1 VSITSIEGTLKQEIN
16 MAELKT
22 KKTEASV
29 EDFLNKIK
37 DQETRQDCFAIA
49 KMMKQVTRSEPKM
62 WGTSIVGFG
71 SRHLKYASGREL
83 DWMLT
88 GFSPRKA
95 NITLYIL
102 GGFEKQA
109 DLLKKLGKHST
120 GKGCLYIK
128 KLKDVDTK
136 VLKDLVNESV
146 QSVEKSDG

>member
-1 VSITSIEGTLKQEIN
+1 

-37 DQETRQDCFAIA
+37 DQDVRQDCFEIA
-49 KMMKQVTRSEPKM
+49 KIMKQATRSDPKM
-62 WGTSIVGFG
+62 WGSSIVGFG

-83 DWMLT
+83 DWMVI

-95 NITLYIL
+95 NITLYL
-102 GGFEKQA
+102 PGGVENQA
-109 DLLKKLGKHST
+109 ALLKQLGKYTT

-136 VLKDLVNESV
+136 VLKELVNDSV
-146 QSVEKSDG
+146 QTFE

>member
-1 VSITSIEGTLKQEIN
+1 

-37 DQETRQDCFAIA
+37 DQDVRQDCFEIA
-49 KMMKQVTRSEPKM
+49 KIMKQATRSDAKM
-62 WGTSIVGFG
+62 WGSSIVGFG

-83 DWMLT
+83 DWMVI

-95 NITLYIL
+95 NITLYL
-102 GGFEKQA
+102 PGGVENQA
-109 DLLKKLGKHST
+109 ALLKQLGKYTT

-128 KLKDVDTK
+128 KLKDVDRK
-136 VLKDLVNESV
+136 VLKQLVNESV
-146 QSVEKSDG
+146 QTVGKSD

>member
-1 VSITSIEGTLKQEIN
+1 

-37 DQETRQDCFAIA
+37 DQDVRQDCFEIA
-49 KMMKQVTRSEPKM
+49 KIMKRATRSDGKM
-62 WGTSIVGFG
+62 WGSSIVGFG

-83 DWMLT
+83 DWMVI

-95 NITLYIL
+95 NITLYL
-102 GGFEKQA
+102 PGGVENQA
-109 DLLKKLGKHST
+109 ALLKQLGKYTT

-136 VLKDLVNESV
+136 VLKQLVNESV
-146 QSVEKSDG
+146 QTVGKSD

>member
-1 VSITSIEGTLKQEIN
+1 

-37 DQETRQDCFAIA
+37 DQDVRQDCFEIA
-49 KMMKQVTRSEPKM
+49 KFMKQATRSDGKM
-62 WGTSIVGFG
+62 WGSSIVGFG

-83 DWMLT
+83 DWMVI

-95 NITLYIL
+95 NITLYL
-102 GGFEKQA
+102 PGGVENQA
-109 DLLKKLGKHST
+109 DLLKQLGKYTT

-136 VLKDLVNESV
+136 VLKQLVNESV
-146 QSVEKSDG
+146 QTVGKSD

>member
-1 VSITSIEGTLKQEIN
+1 

-37 DQETRQDCFAIA
+37 DQETRLDCFEIA
-49 KMMKQVTRSEPKM
+49 KIMKQTTRSEPKM
-62 WGTSIVGFG
+62 WGSSIVGFG
-71 SRHLKYASGREL
+71 SRRLKYASGREL

-102 GGFEKQA
+102 SGFENQ
-109 DLLKKLGKHST
+109 DTLLKKLGKYST

-136 VLKDLVNESV
+136 VLKQLVSESV
-146 QSVEKSDG
+146 QAMRKSDQ

>member
-1 VSITSIEGTLKQEIN
+1 

-37 DQETRQDCFAIA
+37 DEQTRQDCFEIA
-49 KMMKQVTRSEPKM
+49 RIMKQATRSEPKM
-62 WGTSIVGFG
+62 WGSSIVGFG

-102 GGFEKQA
+102 SGFENQDA
-109 DLLKKLGKHST
+109 MLKKLGKYST

-136 VLKDLVNESV
+136 VLKELISESV
-146 QSVEKSDG
+146 RTMKA

>member
-1 VSITSIEGTLKQEIN
+1 

-37 DQETRQDCFAIA
+37 DQDVRQDCFEIA
-49 KMMKQVTRSEPKM
+49 KIMKQATRSDGKM
-62 WGTSIVGFG
+62 WGSSIVGFG

-83 DWMLT
+83 DWMVI

-95 NITLYIL
+95 NITLYL
-102 GGFEKQA
+102 PGGVENQA
-109 DLLKKLGKHST
+109 ALLKQLGKYTT

-136 VLKDLVNESV
+136 VLKQLVNESV
-146 QSVEKSDG
+146 QTVGNSD

>member
-1 VSITSIEGTLKQEIN
+1 

-37 DQETRQDCFAIA
+37 DQDVRQDCFEIA
-49 KMMKQVTRSEPKM
+49 KIMKQATRSDAKM
-62 WGTSIVGFG
+62 WGSSIVGFG

-83 DWMLT
+83 DWMVI

-95 NITLYIL
+95 NITLYL
-102 GGFEKQA
+102 PGGVENQA
-109 DLLKKLGKHST
+109 ALLQQLGKYTT

-136 VLKDLVNESV
+136 ALKQLVNESV
-146 QSVEKSDG
+146 QTVEKSD

>member
-1 VSITSIEGTLKQEIN
+1 

-22 KKTEASV
+22 KKTDASV
-29 EDFLNKIK
+29 EDFFNAIK
-37 DQETRQDCFAIA
+37 DEQTRQDCFEIS

-62 WGTSIVGFG
+62 WGSSIVGFG
-71 SRHLKYASGREL
+71 SRRIKYASGREL

-95 NITLYIL
+95 NITLYVL
-102 GGFEKQA
+102 SGSEKQES
-109 DLLKKLGKHST
+109 LLKKLGNYTT

-136 VLKDLVNESV
+136 VLKELVRESV
-146 QSVEKSDG
+146 KTMKES

>member
-1 VSITSIEGTLKQEIN
+1 

-37 DQETRQDCFAIA
+37 DQETRRDCFEIA
-49 KMMKQVTRSEPKM
+49 KIMKQTTRSEPKM
-62 WGTSIVGFG
+62 WGSSIVGFG
-71 SRHLKYASGREL
+71 SRRLKYASGREL

-102 GGFEKQA
+102 SGFENQ
-109 DLLKKLGKHST
+109 DTLLKKLGKYST

-136 VLKDLVNESV
+136 VLNNWSAN
-146 QSVEKSDG
+146 QCRP